1 MAKVLGDD
9 DNEVATFDRVRAAIK
24 AAKGRKKNKEMLD
37 YYKLLSSKLGTRV
50 LASYA
55 NLDKELK
62 EIEKKY
68 YLEHGTLPNKTTNEL
83 YSSTL
88 KKRNMAKAIL
98 RNLDITL

>member
-1 MAKVLGDD
+1 MIYRELPSTSPVS
-9 DNEVATFDRVRAAIK
+9 VATLASLAPPR
-24 AAKGRKKNKEMLD
+24 
-37 YYKLLSSKLGTRV
+37 LSSKLGTRV

-88 KKRNMAKAIL
+88 KKRNVAKAIP